1 MSGYVTNISLAD
13 IASVIH
19 KELAAGGSIAIMTHA
34 KPDGDA
40 AGSSLGLCRAINQLK
55 PGSAA
60 VWHGGAM
67 PAWVKPLFEGTQ
79 LNVIEKDGLPA
90 SSTGLALV
98 LDTGSWS
105 QLDHVAPFLKGR
117 ADRTIVVDHHRSGDP
132 DVATRRHVNPLAGSV
147 CQIVAELA
155 RLVLNLDSISKL
167 DRAIAQPLYLGNATD
182 TGWFRHSNVT
192 GDLLRVAASLVEAG
206 AEPSTL
212 YQLTEQQDRPQR
224 LKLLACALQSLEL
237 CADSQL
243 GIMTLT
249 RADFSATGAEPSES
263 GGFVDFPALVPTVRV
278 VALLTETTDQLGAHQ
293 VKISFRSKSGPRAVD
308 VNKVAQ
314 KFGGGGHFAAAGGR
328 TTLSLA
334 EAKAAVIKELT
345 ATLTGT

>member
-1 MSGYVTNISLAD
+1 MSGYVTTISLAD

-19 KELAAGGSIAIMTHA
+19 KELASGGSVAIMTHA

-40 AGSSLGLCRAINQLK
+40 AGSSLGLCRAINLLK
-55 PGSAA
+55 PGSAS
-60 VWHGGAM
+60 VWHAGAI
-67 PAWVKPLFEGTQ
+67 PAWVPPLFEPTP
-79 LNVIEKDGLPA
+79 LHLVEKDGLPPA
-90 SSTGLALV
+90 STGLALV
-98 LDTGSWS
+98 LDTGSWP

-132 DVATRRHVNPLAGSV
+132 DVSTRRHVNPAAGSV
-147 CQIVAELA
+147 CQLVAELA
-155 RLVLNLDSISKL
+155 RLVLNLDSISRL
-167 DRAIAQPLYLGNATD
+167 DPSVAQPLYLGNATD

-206 AEPSTL
+206 ADPSSL

-224 LKLLACALQSLEL
+224 LKLLACALQSMEL
-237 CADSQL
+237 FAETQL
-243 GIMTLT
+243 GVMMLT
-249 RADFSATGAEPSES
+249 RADFAATGAEPAES

-278 VALLTETTDQLGAHQ
+278 VALLTESTDQHGAHQ

-328 TTLSLA
+328 TTLSLT
-334 EAKAAVIKELT
+334 ETKSAVIKELS
-345 ATLTGT
+345 AALTGA